1 MKTGIVHVV
10 LGIDSAT
17 AYAYDDGAAINL
29 SRYATEVAKIVRPQF
44 PNVKFKFSAIEDDN
58 AETTVEF
65 EATKLSATVQDE
77 ILSAVSNAE
86 GETFANEYVWE

>member
-44 PNVKFKFSAIEDDN
+44 PDVKFKFSAFEDDN

-65 EATKLSATVQDE
+65 EATRLPATVRDE
-77 ILSAVSNAE
+77 IRSAVFNAE
-86 GETFANEYVWE
+86 GNTFSNEDVWE